1 MAAVHA
7 CASET
12 ILCHGMIAPA
22 LVDKCAFYLR
32 AATHAFYQLS
42 LYLSAEITVAYIKDS
57 QSYHF
62 SAQAPKRDISL
73 PMAVII
79 AVSVHALVIFGISFS
94 MGQDPAGL
102 MQDVAKALT
111 DNMQPNE
118 DAQFIANASQE
129 GGGTVQEQIR
139 QETDQSSPVAAEQM
153 SETQDVID
161 LQRQVRQQRYQESY
175 LRTTLSWREA
185 SVETDNDSKQEQDD
199 MMAQE
204 ERLRKQIAT
213 LEAQLSQRQQ
223 LYATKSKVVTVD
235 SNSTT
240 RGAAADYINTFREHV
255 ERVGNLQYPTQ
266 ARAQGITGE
275 VRLMVVIGNDGNI
288 KAIRLLESSNS
299 TILDEAAKQSVR
311 QAAPFGKF
319 TEDMNDIVELR
330 LVRTYRYSDRVDVT
344 Y

>member
-1 MAAVHA
+1 MTPCIDRPYIHQ
-7 CASET
+7 
-12 ILCHGMIAPA
+12 
-22 LVDKCAFYLR
+22 LR
-32 AATHAFYQLS
+32 P
-42 LYLSAEITVAYIKDS
+42 TVTSIKDS

-73 PMAVII
+73 PMAVVI

-94 MGQDPAGL
+94 MGQDPAGM

-111 DNMQPNE
+111 ENMQPNE
-118 DAQFIANASQE
+118 DAQFIANASQQ

-175 LRTTLSWREA
+175 LRTTLSWRQA
-185 SVETDNDSKQEQDD
+185 SVESDNDSKQEQDD
-199 MMAQE
+199 MKAQE

-240 RGAAADYINTFREHV
+240 RGDAADYINTFREHV
-255 ERVGNLQYPTQ
+255 ERVGNLQYPAQ

-275 VRLMVVIGNDGNI
+275 VRLMVIISNDGNI

-330 LVRTYRYSDRVDVT
+330 LIRTYRYSDRVDVT

>member
-1 MAAVHA
+1 MAH
-7 CASET
+7 
-12 ILCHGMIAPA
+12 
-22 LVDKCAFYLR
+22 
-32 AATHAFYQLS
+32 
-42 LYLSAEITVAYIKDS
+42 IKDS

-62 SAQAPKRDISL
+62 SAQPPPRNVSL
-73 PMAVII
+73 PMAIVVATSI
-79 AVSVHALVIFGISFS
+79 HALIIFGISFS
-94 MGQDPAGL
+94 TGQDPAAM

-111 DNMQPNE
+111 DNMKPNE
-118 DAQFIANASQE
+118 DAHYIASASQE
-129 GGGTVQEQIR
+129 GGGTVSEQVR
-139 QETDQSSPVAAEQM
+139 QETAQTSPLAAEPM
-153 SETQDVID
+153 SETQDIIN
-161 LQRQVRQQRYQESY
+161 LEKKVRQQRYQESY

-185 SVETDNDSKQEQDD
+185 NVESDNESMQEQDD
-199 MMAQE
+199 IAEQE

-223 LYATKSKVVTVD
+223 VFATQSKVVTVD

-275 VRLMVVIGNDGNI
+275 VRLMVIISDDGNI
-288 KAIRLLESSNS
+288 KAIRLLESSGS

-319 TEDMNDIVELR
+319 TKDMSDIVELR
-330 LVRTYRYSDRVDVT
+330 LIRTYRYSDLVEVT

>member
-1 MAAVHA
+1 M
-7 CASET
+7 
-12 ILCHGMIAPA
+12 
-22 LVDKCAFYLR
+22 
-32 AATHAFYQLS
+32 
-42 LYLSAEITVAYIKDS
+42 AYIKDS

-62 SAQAPKRDISL
+62 SAQAPKRNISL
-73 PMAVII
+73 PVAIVI
-79 AVSVHALVIFGISFS
+79 AVAVHVLIIFGIGFS
-94 MGQDPAGL
+94 MGKDPAAM
-102 MQDVAKALT
+102 MQDVAKVMT

-118 DAQFIANASQE
+118 DAHFIANASQE
-129 GGGTVQEQIR
+129 GGGTIEEQLR
-139 QETDQSSPVAAEQM
+139 QENNQLSAMSAEQM
-153 SETQDVID
+153 SETQDIIN

-175 LRTTLSWREA
+175 LRTTLSWRQA
-185 SVETDNDSKQEQDD
+185 TVESDNDSEQAQDD
-199 MMAQE
+199 AMAQE

-223 LYATKSKVVTVD
+223 VYATKSKVVTMD

-255 ERVGNLQYPTQ
+255 ERVGNLHYPVQ
-266 ARAQGITGE
+266 ARVQGITGE
-275 VRLMVVIGNDGNI
+275 VRLMVIISNDGDI

-319 TEDMNDIVELR
+319 TEDMSDIVELR
-330 LVRTYRYSDRVDVT
+330 LIRTYRYSDTVEVT

>member
-1 MAAVHA
+1 
-7 CASET
+7 
-12 ILCHGMIAPA
+12 
-22 LVDKCAFYLR
+22 
-32 AATHAFYQLS
+32 
-42 LYLSAEITVAYIKDS
+42 VAYIKDS

-62 SAQAPKRDISL
+62 SAQAPKRDRSL
-73 PMAVII
+73 PMAIVI
-79 AVSVHALVIFGISFS
+79 AVSVHVLIIFGISFS
-94 MGQDPAGL
+94 MGQDPAAM

-118 DAQFIANASQE
+118 DAHFIANASQV
-129 GGGTVQEQIR
+129 GGGTIEEQLR
-139 QETDQSSPVAAEQM
+139 QETDQVSPLSAEQM
-153 SETQDVID
+153 SETQDVIN
-161 LQRQVRQQRYQESY
+161 LQRQTRQQRYQESY
-175 LRTTLSWREA
+175 LRTTLSWRQA
-185 SVETDNDSKQEQDD
+185 TVESDNDSTQEQDD
-199 MMAQE
+199 ILAQE

-223 LYATKSKVVTVD
+223 IYATKSKVVTVD

-255 ERVGNLQYPTQ
+255 ERVGNLHYPAQ
-266 ARAQGITGE
+266 ARAQGITGD
-275 VRLMVVIGNDGNI
+275 VRLMVVISSDGNV
-288 KAIRLLESSNS
+288 KAIRLLESSGS

-330 LVRTYRYSDRVDVT
+330 LIRTYQYSDTVNVT

>member
-1 MAAVHA
+1 M
-7 CASET
+7 
-12 ILCHGMIAPA
+12 
-22 LVDKCAFYLR
+22 
-32 AATHAFYQLS
+32 
-42 LYLSAEITVAYIKDS
+42 AYIKDS

-62 SAQAPKRDISL
+62 SAQAPKRDRSL
-73 PMAVII
+73 PMAIVI
-79 AVSVHALVIFGISFS
+79 AVSVHVLIIFGISFS
-94 MGQDPAGL
+94 MGQDPAAM

-118 DAQFIANASQE
+118 DAHFIANTSQV
-129 GGGTVQEQIR
+129 GGGTIEEQLR
-139 QETDQSSPVAAEQM
+139 QETDQVSPLSAEQM
-153 SETQDVID
+153 SETQDVIN
-161 LQRQVRQQRYQESY
+161 LQRQTRQQRYQESY
-175 LRTTLSWREA
+175 LRTTLSWRQATVE
-185 SVETDNDSKQEQDD
+185 SVNDSTQEQDGIL
-199 MMAQE
+199 AQE

-223 LYATKSKVVTVD
+223 IYATKSKVVTVD

-255 ERVGNLQYPTQ
+255 ERVGNLHYPAQ
-266 ARAQGITGE
+266 ARAQGITGD
-275 VRLMVVIGNDGNI
+275 VRLMVVISSDGNV
-288 KAIRLLESSNS
+288 KAIRLLESSGS

-330 LVRTYRYSDRVDVT
+330 LIRTYQYSDTVNVT

>member
-1 MAAVHA
+1 M
-7 CASET
+7 
-12 ILCHGMIAPA
+12 
-22 LVDKCAFYLR
+22 
-32 AATHAFYQLS
+32 
-42 LYLSAEITVAYIKDS
+42 AYIKDS

-62 SAQAPKRDISL
+62 SAQAPKRDRSL
-73 PMAVII
+73 LMAIVI
-79 AVSVHALVIFGISFS
+79 AVSVHVLIIFGISFS
-94 MGQDPAGL
+94 MGQDPAAM

-118 DAQFIANASQE
+118 NAHFIANASQV
-129 GGGTVQEQIR
+129 GGGTIEEQLR
-139 QETDQSSPVAAEQM
+139 QETDQVSPLSAEQM
-153 SETQDVID
+153 SETQDVIN
-161 LQRQVRQQRYQESY
+161 LQRQTRQQRYQESY
-175 LRTTLSWREA
+175 LRTTLSWRQA
-185 SVETDNDSKQEQDD
+185 TVESDNDSTQEQDD
-199 MMAQE
+199 ILAQE

-223 LYATKSKVVTVD
+223 IYATKSKVVTVD

-255 ERVGNLQYPTQ
+255 ERVGNLHYPAQ
-266 ARAQGITGE
+266 ARAQGITGD
-275 VRLMVVIGNDGNI
+275 VRLMVVISSDGNV
-288 KAIRLLESSNS
+288 KAIRLLESSGS

-330 LVRTYRYSDRVDVT
+330 LIRTYQYSDTVNVT

>member
-1 MAAVHA
+1 MA
-7 CASET
+7 S
-12 ILCHGMIAPA
+12 
-22 LVDKCAFYLR
+22 
-32 AATHAFYQLS
+32 
-42 LYLSAEITVAYIKDS
+42 IKDS

-73 PMAVII
+73 PMAVVI
-79 AVSVHALVIFGISFS
+79 AVSVHALIIFGISFS
-94 MGQDPAGL
+94 MGQDPAG
-102 MQDVAKALT
+102 MIQDVAKALT
-111 DNMQPNE
+111 DNMQQNE
-118 DAQFIANASQE
+118 DAQFIANASQQ
-129 GGGTVQEQIR
+129 GGGTVQEQLR
-139 QETDQSSPVAAEQM
+139 QETDQSSPLSAEQM
-153 SETQDVID
+153 SETQDVIN

-185 SVETDNDSKQEQDD
+185 SVESDNDSKQEQDD
-199 MMAQE
+199 MKAQE

-311 QAAPFGKF
+311 QAAPFCKF

-330 LVRTYRYSDRVDVT
+330 LIRTYRYSDKVDVT

>member
-1 MAAVHA
+1 M
-7 CASET
+7 
-12 ILCHGMIAPA
+12 
-22 LVDKCAFYLR
+22 
-32 AATHAFYQLS
+32 
-42 LYLSAEITVAYIKDS
+42 AYIKDS

-62 SAQAPKRDISL
+62 SAQAPKRNISL
-73 PMAVII
+73 PVAIVI
-79 AVSVHALVIFGISFS
+79 AVAVHAIIIFGIGFS
-94 MGQDPAGL
+94 MGKDPAAM

-118 DAQFIANASQE
+118 NAHFIANASQE
-129 GGGTVQEQIR
+129 GGGTVEEQLRQENDQISPLSAEQI
-139 QETDQSSPVAAEQM
+139 
-153 SETQDVID
+153 SETQDVIS
-161 LQRQVRQQRYQESY
+161 LQRQVRQQQYQESY
-175 LRTTLSWREA
+175 LRTTLSWRQA
-185 SVETDNDSKQEQDD
+185 SVESDNDSKQAQDD

-223 LYATKSKVVTVD
+223 VYATKSKVVTVD

-255 ERVGNLQYPTQ
+255 ERVGNLHYPTQ

-275 VRLMVVIGNDGNI
+275 VRLMVIISSDGNI

-299 TILDEAAKQSVR
+299 TLLDEAAKQSVR

-319 TEDMNDIVELR
+319 SEDMSDIVELR
-330 LVRTYRYSDRVDVT
+330 LIRTYRYSDKVDIT

>member
-1 MAAVHA
+1 M
-7 CASET
+7 
-12 ILCHGMIAPA
+12 
-22 LVDKCAFYLR
+22 
-32 AATHAFYQLS
+32 
-42 LYLSAEITVAYIKDS
+42 AYIKDS

-62 SAQAPKRDISL
+62 SAQTPKRDISL
-73 PMAVII
+73 PVAIVIAIAVHAVI
-79 AVSVHALVIFGISFS
+79 IFGISFS
-94 MGQDPAGL
+94 MGKDPAAM

-118 DAQFIANASQE
+118 DAHFIANASQE
-129 GGGTVQEQIR
+129 GGGTVREPLR
-139 QETDQSSPVAAEQM
+139 QETDQSSPLSAEQM
-153 SETQDVID
+153 SETQDVIS

-175 LRTTLSWREA
+175 LRTTLSWRQA
-185 SVETDNDSKQEQDD
+185 TVESDNDSKQAKDD
-199 MMAQE
+199 LMAQE

-255 ERVGNLQYPTQ
+255 ERVGNLQYPAQ

-275 VRLMVVIGNDGNI
+275 VRLMVIINHDGNI

-319 TEDMNDIVELR
+319 TEDMQDIVELR
-330 LVRTYRYSDRVDVT
+330 LIRTYRYSDKVDVT

>member
-1 MAAVHA
+1 M
-7 CASET
+7 
-12 ILCHGMIAPA
+12 
-22 LVDKCAFYLR
+22 
-32 AATHAFYQLS
+32 
-42 LYLSAEITVAYIKDS
+42 AYIKDS

-62 SAQAPKRDISL
+62 SAQAPKRDVSL
-73 PMAVII
+73 PVAIVI
-79 AVSVHALVIFGISFS
+79 AVAVHAIIIFGIGFS
-94 MGQDPAGL
+94 MGKDPAAM

-118 DAQFIANASQE
+118 DAHFIANASQE
-129 GGGTVQEQIR
+129 GGGTVEEQLRQENDQISPLSAEQI
-139 QETDQSSPVAAEQM
+139 
-153 SETQDVID
+153 SETQDVIS
-161 LQRQVRQQRYQESY
+161 LQRQVRQQHYQESY
-175 LRTTLSWREA
+175 LRTTLSWRQA
-185 SVETDNDSKQEQDD
+185 SVESDNDSKQTQDD

-213 LEAQLSQRQQ
+213 LETQLSQRQQ
-223 LYATKSKVVTVD
+223 VYATKSKVVTVD

-255 ERVGNLQYPTQ
+255 ERIGNLHYPMQ

-275 VRLMVVIGNDGNI
+275 VRLMVIISSDGNI

-299 TILDEAAKQSVR
+299 TLLDEAAKQSVR

-319 TEDMNDIVELR
+319 TKDMEDIVELR
-330 LVRTYRYSDRVDVT
+330 LIRTYRYSDKVDIT

>member
-1 MAAVHA
+1 M
-7 CASET
+7 
-12 ILCHGMIAPA
+12 
-22 LVDKCAFYLR
+22 
-32 AATHAFYQLS
+32 
-42 LYLSAEITVAYIKDS
+42 AYIKDS

-62 SAQAPKRDISL
+62 SAQTPKRDISL
-73 PMAVII
+73 PVAIVIAIAVHAVI
-79 AVSVHALVIFGISFS
+79 IFGISFS
-94 MGQDPAGL
+94 MGKDPAAM

-118 DAQFIANASQE
+118 DAHFIANASQE
-129 GGGTVQEQIR
+129 GGGTVREPLR
-139 QETDQSSPVAAEQM
+139 QETDQSSPLSAEQM
-153 SETQDVID
+153 SETQDVIS

-175 LRTTLSWREA
+175 LRTTLSWRQA
-185 SVETDNDSKQEQDD
+185 TVESDNDSKQAKDD
-199 MMAQE
+199 LMEQE

-275 VRLMVVIGNDGNI
+275 VRLMVIINNDGNI

-319 TEDMNDIVELR
+319 TTDMKDIVELR
-330 LVRTYRYSDRVDVT
+330 LIRTYRYSDKVDVT

>member
-1 MAAVHA
+1 M
-7 CASET
+7 
-12 ILCHGMIAPA
+12 
-22 LVDKCAFYLR
+22 
-32 AATHAFYQLS
+32 
-42 LYLSAEITVAYIKDS
+42 AYIKDS

-62 SAQAPKRDISL
+62 SAQTPKRDISL
-73 PMAVII
+73 PVAIVIAVAVHAVI
-79 AVSVHALVIFGISFS
+79 IFGISFS
-94 MGQDPAGL
+94 MGKDPAAM

-118 DAQFIANASQE
+118 DAHFIANASQE
-129 GGGTVQEQIR
+129 GGGTVREPLR
-139 QETDQSSPVAAEQM
+139 QETDQSSPLSAEQM
-153 SETQDVID
+153 SETQDVIS

-175 LRTTLSWREA
+175 LRTTLSWRQA
-185 SVETDNDSKQEQDD
+185 TVESDNDSKQAKDD
-199 MMAQE
+199 LMAQE
-204 ERLRKQIAT
+204 ERLRKEIAT

-255 ERVGNLQYPTQ
+255 ERVGNLQYPAQ

-275 VRLMVVIGNDGNI
+275 VRLMVIINHDGNI

-319 TEDMNDIVELR
+319 TEDMHDIVELR
-330 LVRTYRYSDRVDVT
+330 LIRTYRYSDKVDVT

>member
-1 MAAVHA
+1 M
-7 CASET
+7 
-12 ILCHGMIAPA
+12 
-22 LVDKCAFYLR
+22 
-32 AATHAFYQLS
+32 
-42 LYLSAEITVAYIKDS
+42 AYIKDS

-73 PMAVII
+73 PVAIGI
-79 AVSVHALVIFGISFS
+79 AVAIHVLIIFGISFS
-94 MGQDPAGL
+94 MGKDPAAM

-118 DAQFIANASQE
+118 DAHFIANASQE
-129 GGGTVQEQIR
+129 GGGTIEEQLR
-139 QETDQSSPVAAEQM
+139 QENNQLSAMSAEQM
-153 SETQDVID
+153 SETQDIVN
-161 LQRQVRQQRYQESY
+161 LQRKVRQQRYQESY
-175 LRTTLSWREA
+175 LRTTLSWRQA
-185 SVETDNDSKQEQDD
+185 TVESDNDSEQAQDD
-199 MMAQE
+199 AMAQE

-223 LYATKSKVVTVD
+223 VYATKSKVVTMD

-255 ERVGNLQYPTQ
+255 ERVGNLHYPVQ

-275 VRLMVVIGNDGNI
+275 VRLMVIISNDGNI

-319 TEDMNDIVELR
+319 TEDMSDIVELR
-330 LVRTYRYSDRVDVT
+330 LIRTYRYSDTVEVT

>member
-1 MAAVHA
+1 M
-7 CASET
+7 
-12 ILCHGMIAPA
+12 
-22 LVDKCAFYLR
+22 
-32 AATHAFYQLS
+32 
-42 LYLSAEITVAYIKDS
+42 AYIKDS

-62 SAQAPKRDISL
+62 SAQAPKRDRSL
-73 PMAVII
+73 PMAIVI
-79 AVSVHALVIFGISFS
+79 AVSVHVLIIFGISFS
-94 MGQDPAGL
+94 MGQDPAAM

-118 DAQFIANASQE
+118 DAHFIANASQV
-129 GGGTVQEQIR
+129 GGGTIEEQLR
-139 QETDQSSPVAAEQM
+139 QETDQDSPLSAEQM
-153 SETQDVID
+153 SETQDVIN
-161 LQRQVRQQRYQESY
+161 LQRQTRQQRYQESY
-175 LRTTLSWREA
+175 LRTTLSWRQA
-185 SVETDNDSKQEQDD
+185 TVESDNDSTQEQDD
-199 MMAQE
+199 ILAQE

-223 LYATKSKVVTVD
+223 IYATKSKVVTVD

-255 ERVGNLQYPTQ
+255 ERVGNLHYPAQ
-266 ARAQGITGE
+266 ARAQGITGD
-275 VRLMVVIGNDGNI
+275 VRLMVVISSDGNV
-288 KAIRLLESSNS
+288 KAIRLLESSGS

-330 LVRTYRYSDRVDVT
+330 LIRTYQYSDTVNVT